1 MRDPT
6 VVKDLIRLNGHDGD
20 TAQQML
26 KRLQADVQSCVDC
39 DQVYSPQ
46 ADAKRQQMGVSS
58 FVVYSM

>member
-6 VVKDLIRLNGHDGD
+6 IVKDLIRLNGQDGD

-39 DQVYSPQ
+39 DQVYSPK
-46 ADAKRQQMGVSS
+46 ADAKRQQMGVSAYNS
-58 FVVYSM
+58 V